1 MYKPFF
7 GFKERPFKL
16 VPDPAFL
23 YLGRSHEEALGH
35 LNYAVRQGDG
45 FVIITGEVGTGKTTI
60 CRMFLERLDESSEV
74 AYIFNPKLDSI
85 QLLKTINDEFGIDSS
100 GENTKE
106 LIDHLN
112 DFLMRIKAEG
122 KKAIILIDE
131 AQNLSKEVLE
141 QLRLLSNL
149 ETTTSKLL
157 QIILVGQPEL
167 DEMLDSFELRQLAQ
181 RITLNCYLHPL
192 TPKETRE
199 YIAHRI
205 RIASHREGVRFTR
218 NACRAV
224 YRFSKG
230 IPRVINITCDRALLT
245 AYSSSKKKITG
256 NIVMSAIEELSGKG
270 MPVAGM
276 LGFGKKSISLL
287 AVLAGVLLLFIL
299 YPPEILE
306 KVSETAKK
314 EYRVYKIDIP
324 EKKKKP
330 LSPKPY
336 STASDS
342 ASSSLDS
349 ESTEPVFDKEINTRI
364 TAEAEGIA
372 GAEAVD
378 SEGEYQPDDALNP
391 DDVELRPLPDVL
403 HALNS
408 RDSRKFAANRAFD
421 LWRAETGVKYFLN
434 DIDDDQSFFRLAAKQ
449 NNLNSK
455 KLEGDLDLIKVLNH
469 PAIMELFIPGGLS
482 PKYLLLSRIQGTSMI
497 LEFDNGKISVN
508 ESELS
513 KYWTG
518 VFYVIWKNFYNY
530 SGIIPINTTRDSIL
544 TLKMHLREIGYR
556 EIVMSPFYDESA
568 KNAVTDI
575 QKKYGLIEDGIVG
588 PLTRIVLYNEG
599 RDFNIPR
606 ILPPEPGHGI
616 DERQHSTGG

>member
-60 CRMFLERLDESSEV
+60 CRMFLDRLDESSEV

-100 GENTKE
+100 GENTKD
-106 LIDHLN
+106 LIDRLN
-112 DFLMRIKAEG
+112 DFLIRIKAEG

-192 TPKETRE
+192 TYKETRE

-230 IPRVINITCDRALLT
+230 IPRIINITCDRALLT
-245 AYSSSKKKITG
+245 AYSRSKKKITG

-276 LGFGKKSISLL
+276 LGFEKKSISLL
-287 AVLAGVLLLFIL
+287 VVLAGVFLLVVL

-306 KVSETAKK
+306 KVSATAKR
-314 EYRVYKIDIP
+314 EYRVYKIALP
-324 EKKKKP
+324 AERKKP
-330 LSPKPY
+330 LSPKPR

-342 ASSSLDS
+342 VSSALDS
-349 ESTEPVFDKEINTRI
+349 EPVERFDKEIDTPI
-364 TAEAEGIA
+364 TADAEKIVRDEIA
-372 GAEAVD
+372 D
-378 SEGEYQPDDALNP
+378 REGEYQPDESSNP
-391 DDVELRPLPDVL
+391 GGVEQRPLPDVL

-408 RDSRKFAANRAFD
+408 RDSRKFSANRAFE

-449 NNLNSK
+449 NNLNSI

-469 PAIMELFIPGGLS
+469 PAILELFIPGGLS
-482 PKYLLLSRIQGTSMI
+482 PKYLVLSSIQDTSMI
-497 LEFDNGKISVN
+497 LEFDNGKIPVT

-518 VFYVIWKNFYNY
+518 IFYIIWKNFYNY

-556 EIVMSPFYDESA
+556 DIVMSPFYDEPT

-588 PLTRIVLYNEG
+588 PLTRIVLYNES
-599 RDFNIPR
+599 RDFNIPH
-606 ILPPEPGHGI
+606 ILPPEPGHDI

>member
-60 CRMFLERLDESSEV
+60 CRMFLERLDESSEA

-100 GENTKE
+100 GGNTKD
-106 LIDHLN
+106 LIDNLN
-112 DFLMRIKAEG
+112 DFLMRITAEG

-181 RITLNCYLHPL
+181 RITLNCRLHPL
-192 TPKETRE
+192 TYKETRE

-205 RIASHREGVRFTR
+205 RIASHREGAKFTR
-218 NACRAV
+218 NACRAI
-224 YRFSKG
+224 YRYSKG
-230 IPRVINITCDRALLT
+230 IPRVINIACDRALLT
-245 AYSSSKKKITG
+245 AYSRSKKKITV
-256 NIVMSAIEELSGKG
+256 NIAMSAISELSGKG
-270 MPVAGM
+270 MPVAGI
-276 LGFGKKSISLL
+276 LGFEKKSMSILVVLTGVFLL
-287 AVLAGVLLLFIL
+287 VIL
-299 YPPEILE
+299 YTPNILE
-306 KVSETAKK
+306 KVSATSKR
-314 EYRVYKIDIP
+314 EYRLYKIRLP
-324 EKKKKP
+324 EETKKP
-330 LSPKPY
+330 LSPESY
-336 STASDS
+336 SADSDFN
-342 ASSSLDS
+342 SSSLDMDS
-349 ESTEPVFDKEINTRI
+349 KGPLNKEIETRI
-364 TAEAEGIA
+364 AADAEGLSSEEVA
-372 GAEAVD
+372 D
-378 SEGEYQPDDALNP
+378 SEGEYQPDETLNP
-391 DDVELRPLPDVL
+391 DDFEKRSLPDVL

-408 RDSRKFAANRAFD
+408 RDSREFAAKRAFD

-434 DIDDDQSFFRLAAKQ
+434 DIDDDQAFFRLAAKQ
-449 NNLNSK
+449 NNLNAK
-455 KLEGDLDLIKVLNH
+455 KMEGDLNLIKKLNH
-469 PAIMELFIPGGLS
+469 PAILELFIPGGLS
-482 PKYLLLSRIQGTSMI
+482 PKYLTLSHIQDSSMI
-497 LEFDNGKISVN
+497 LELNHGKIQVT
-508 ESELS
+508 ESDLS

-518 VFYVIWKNFYNY
+518 IFYIIWKNFYNY
-530 SGIIPINTTRDSIL
+530 SGIIPINTTIDSIL

-556 EIVMSPFYDESA
+556 EIVMSPFYDEPA
-568 KNAVTDI
+568 KKAVIEI
-575 QKKYGLIEDGIVG
+575 QKKYGLVEDGIVG
-588 PLTRIVLYNEG
+588 PLTRIVLYNES
-599 RDFNIPR
+599 RDINIPH
-606 ILPPEPGHGI
+606 ILQSEPGHFI
-616 DERQHSTGG
+616 HERQHSTGG